1 MLEYQIKKAL
11 DLPHEVAAQICQVF
25 WEESSTGVHVW
36 VSTRLGRGLWESAA
50 SARRNGSVVHP
61 FRLSVERTP
70 RHHLISVA

>member
-1 MLEYQIKKAL
+1 MQELKLMIPNWKE
-11 DLPHEVAAQICQVF
+11 HEIF